1 MDGVNYFD
9 KCNLLNS
16 NPVFIAHHFQHR
28 VETLFKEIELI
39 PISILGK
46 VTFNTI
52 KIEFEVRGSLH
63 VDSFLW
69 ILSAPKLTE
78 DNTNLHRICRWSD
91 TGESLVKLYQVY
103 LRSRSYRK
111 YKKPCRYILGKF
123 FTSRNIFAVPLDSNT
138 PEYERYSI
146 TSKRDLLLVR
156 LAILSTYFLVLTKR
170 Q

>member
-16 NPVFIAHHFQHR
+16 NPVFIARHFQHR

-78 DNTNLHRICRWSD
+78 DNTNLHRICR
-91 TGESLVKLYQVY
+91 
-103 LRSRSYRK
+103 
-111 YKKPCRYILGKF
+111 
-123 FTSRNIFAVPLDSNT
+123 
-138 PEYERYSI
+138 
-146 TSKRDLLLVR
+146 
-156 LAILSTYFLVLTKR
+156 
-170 Q
+170 